1 MKVAVRYYSQTGNT
15 EKLAKAVA
23 DAVGVEALT
32 IDHPLTE
39 DVDVLF
45 LCNSVYY
52 AGAKGKVK
60 DFVKNIN
67 VKVGKVVNISSAAL
81 LESTYNQMKGVVEAA
96 GLKMADEEWH
106 CKGQWAK
113 KFHQG
118 RPNADD
124 LKSVA
129 EFAQK
134 VVAE

>member
-1 MKVAVRYYSQTGNT
+1 MKVAVRYYTKTGNT

-52 AGAKGKVK
+52 AGADRKVRN
-60 DFVKNIN
+60 FVKNIN
-67 VKVGKVVNISSAAL
+67 VKVGKVVNISTAAL
-81 LESTYNQMKGVVEAA
+81 LESTYNQMKGIVEEA

-106 CKGQWAK
+106 CKGQWAVK
-113 KFHQG
+113 VHQG
-118 RPNADD
+118 KPDADD

-129 EFAQK
+129 AFAK
-134 VVAE
+134 NIVAE

>member
-1 MKVAVRYYSQTGNT
+1 MNVAVRYYTKTGNT

-23 DAVGVEALT
+23 EAVGVEAKT
-32 IDHPLTE
+32 VDTPLTE

-45 LCNSVYY
+45 LCSSVYY
-52 AGAKGKVK
+52 AGADKKVK
-60 DFVKNIN
+60 RFIDGIH

-81 LESTYNQMKGVVEAA
+81 IESTYKQIKGEVEAK
-96 GLKMADEEWH
+96 GLTMSPEEWH

-113 KFHQG
+113 KFHEG

-129 EFAQK
+129 AFAKK
-134 VVAE
+134 VISE